1 MVSALKKIW
10 VKAIPAV
17 FVALWA
23 TGFIGAKYGLPYA
36 EPMTF
41 LAIRMG
47 LAALAL
53 LLFAWITRAPW
64 PPNPVAALHVTVA
77 GLLVHGGYLGGVFY
91 AISHGMP
98 GAWCP
103 LLWACNRYSLP

>member
-53 LLFAWITRAPW
+53 LLFAWPKNKRGGGVLAQRCRSHANGGAGRSFMLWLGGHLFHFAARAESS
-64 PPNPVAALHVTVA
+64 VAAE
-77 GLLVHGGYLGGVFY
+77 
-91 AISHGMP
+91 
-98 GAWCP
+98 
-103 LLWACNRYSLP
+103 